1 MIEGFD
7 ARHGIHIRHT
17 WGMTETN
24 PLATVSRL
32 KRGAPSA
39 GPESIACRA
48 KQGFAVPLVEQRHVG
63 DSGKVLPWDGTQ
75 MGELQVRGPWVASA
89 YYESPEGADKFTAD
103 GWFRTGDVVTID
115 EQGYVCITDRA
126 KDVIKSGG
134 EWIST
139 QALENAI
146 MAHPSVLE
154 AAVFAAE
161 HEKWGERPVAA
172 VVLKPGKA
180 ATKAEL
186 AAHLSGKFEKWWLPD
201 DYLFIDQIPRTSTGK
216 FKKLDLRARYGKHL
230 LGAKSA

>member
-1 MIEGFD
+1 LK
-7 ARHGIHIRHT
+7 HGT
-17 WGMTETN
+17 PDTPAEA
-24 PLATVSRL
+24 LAL
-32 KRGAPSA
+32 
-39 GPESIACRA
+39 RA
-48 KQGFAVPLVEQRHVG
+48 TQGFVVPLVEQRHVDDAG
-63 DSGKVLPWDGTQ
+63 QVLPWDGKQ

-115 EQGYVCITDRA
+115 EHGYISITDRA

-146 MAHPSVLE
+146 MAHPCVLE

-172 VVLKPGKA
+172 VVLKP
-180 ATKAEL
+180 EL
-186 AAHLSGKFEKWWLPD
+186 VAQLESRFAKWWLPD
-201 DYLFIDQIPRTSTGK
+201 DYLFIEQIPRTSTGK
-216 FKKLDLRARYGKHL
+216 FKKLELRARYGKHL
-230 LGAKSA
+230 VSGGARKPA